1 MSSITFTINST
12 MNSGTGTVYL
22 NINDDAEF
30 EGDEQIVIR
39 GSSDGGHFVDQPD
52 PVTIT
57 ENDYEFHLSTTPA
70 SFGEGNEKDVIVTAT
85 LQTTRVASLT
95 SPVTVRL
102 SVEQNAR
109 YAMEGDLEIKL
120 GSGETMDTTE
130 LTFTPVDDE
139 YYSSPLSIGIT
150 GTATG
155 YNIRG
160 TEAML
165 TDNDTAPMKATLTAS
180 KTELYE
186 NGGPASV
193 TITGTISEGSAFA
206 DKAAT
211 ITLAVADTDFYT
223 VTGTKSI
230 SIPAQSKTGTTTL
243 TITPKDNSA
252 HDPDM
257 DIVIAGTSGDLD
269 DGDEDP
275 ANDVTSAMITLK
287 NDDFDGDISVSPATI
302 SEGGEATEVTVTV
315 RLRNDLTEPVNV
327 TMAFSNNTNVN
338 DNDYAA
344 GWKDGQ
350 IIAIAAGDMEGTA
363 TLVVTPTQDNLFEGD
378 ESIVVSGTSIGQKY
392 QSASITLADD
402 ETKPSVA
409 LSVSSPSMVK
419 EGESEQF
426 TVTADLTGDTILS
439 ANITVTLNFSG
450 SATMGEVGN
459 MDNPGD
465 YTVTGTPITI
475 AVGTANSMTQTVTI
489 NASGDSDDDEFEG
502 NEMIIIG
509 GTADGYDVTAAD
521 AITLVDDDY
530 ELSLYTGATAG
541 TTDTITENGGEQ
553 TVTVTAA
560 LQTTRI
566 ASLGSPLTVSISVE
580 QNARYSVTGD
590 MEIKL
595 GSGETMDTTELT
607 FTPVDDELYSSPLTF
622 SIEATAPNYNILGS
636 SVMLNDDENAPV
648 NAMLSVDKSELAE
661 NGGSAVVRVTANIS
675 NGDAYA
681 DKDAKITLGGLDD
694 MEDVYTITGEKSI
707 TIESGSKTGYTDLTI
722 APIDNNSHGDNV
734 PIMIDGTSPDI
745 GDDNADNDPDISS
758 AMVTI
763 VNDDFDG
770 TITISPASIAE
781 NAGEDQELTV
791 TVNLNSSLSLSSDI
805 VVNLAEPTNDD
816 DITGVEWKGTDSAVE
831 IAAGAM
837 EGSATLI
844 IDLTNDTLYE
854 GNESYMVTGTVQ
866 VAGTDFPI
874 RLKPGRFTVTDDETK
889 PSIALS
895 VSPSMV
901 KEGETEQITVTAKL
915 SGDTTLEANV
925 TVTLNFDGTASRG
938 TDQNAAGDYIATGT
952 LTIDVGTANTA
963 MTTVTIAAGDAS
975 NDTEF
980 EGNETIIIEGTTNGY
995 DVTAASAI
1003 TLVDDDYELS
1013 LFTAGTVDDPATAS
1027 ITENGGEQTV
1037 TVTAALDTERVASLT
1052 SPLTVTVSV
1061 DAGARYAVSG
1071 DLEIKIGSGETSDT
1085 TELTFTPVDDELYS
1099 SPLTIDI
1106 EATTG
1111 AYNILGSSVS
1121 LTDDEVAPINAM
1133 LSVDKSELAED
1144 GGVAVVMVTASIS
1157 QGDAYA
1163 DKDAKITLGG
1173 LDDNADVYTVTGEKS
1188 VTIPAGSKSASTALT
1203 ITPIDNAA
1211 HDADVI
1217 ITISGTSSDID
1228 PEDSNNDPDI
1238 SSAMVTIVNDDFDGT
1253 ISVSPASISEGA
1265 GADQELTV
1273 TVNLGTML
1281 SYDVRV
1287 ALTAPAPATNGDLTA
1302 VAWKDNDMTVEI
1314 AAGETEGS
1322 ATLVLTIADDTLYEG
1337 NESYSVTGVVT
1348 PVGLNLKP
1356 GKFTVADNETK
1367 PSIALSV
1374 SPSQV
1379 TEGASHGYGGRIAA
1393 I

>member
-1 MSSITFTINST
+1 MRYISRFKNSIRASSVYSLAFMLTFALAAGLTTYEEAAAQPSITLTVSPTSLGEDATQPEVTVTATLSDGATLDVDTEITLSFSGSASIGNADNYNDYRVYDTPGRSTPVSTITFNIPDMEDSVEKI
-12 MNSGTGTVYL
+12 VYL

-70 SFGEGNEKDVIVTAT
+70 SFGEGNEQDVIVTAT

-155 YNIRG
+155 YNILG

-206 DKAAT
+206 DKAAK
-211 ITLAVADTDFYT
+211 ITLDVADTDFYT

-252 HDPDM
+252 HGLDM
-257 DIVIAGTSGDLD
+257 DIVIAGTSGDISD
-269 DGDEDP
+269 DDAQSD
-275 ANDVTSAMITLK
+275 DVNSATITLK
-287 NDDFDGDISVSPATI
+287 NDDFDGDISVSPASI
-302 SEGGEATEVTVTV
+302 SEGGDETEVTVTV

-327 TMAFSNNTNVN
+327 TMAFSTNTNVT
-338 DNDYAA
+338 DYAA
-344 GWKDGQ
+344 VWKDGQ

-378 ESIVVSGTSIGQKY
+378 ESIVVSGTSIGQNY

-409 LSVSSPSMVK
+409 LSVSPSTVD
-419 EGESEQF
+419 EGATATF
-426 TVTADLTGDTILS
+426 TVTADLSGDTILS
-439 ANITVTLNFSG
+439 DNINVTLNFSG

-622 SIEATAPNYNILGS
+622 TIEATAPNYNILGS
-636 SVMLNDDENAPV
+636 SVTLNDDENAPV

-707 TIESGSKTGYTDLTI
+707 IIASGSKTGYTNLTI

-734 PIMIDGTSPDI
+734 AIEITGTSSDI
-745 GDDNADNDPDISS
+745 DPEDSNNGLDNPDISS
-758 AMVTI
+758 TMVTI

-781 NAGEDQELTV
+781 NAGDDQELTV
-791 TVNLNSSLSLSSDI
+791 TVNLNSSLSLSNDI
-805 VVNLAEPTNDD
+805 VVELEGPTDD
-816 DITGVEWKGTDSAVE
+816 NDITGVEWKGEDRAVE

-844 IDLTNDTLYE
+844 IDLTNDPLYE

-866 VAGTDFPI
+866 VDGKRFSRSTLSQAGS
-874 RLKPGRFTVTDDETK
+874 RLRTMK
-889 PSIALS
+889 PS
-895 VSPSMV
+895 
-901 KEGETEQITVTAKL
+901 
-915 SGDTTLEANV
+915 
-925 TVTLNFDGTASRG
+925 
-938 TDQNAAGDYIATGT
+938 
-952 LTIDVGTANTA
+952 
-963 MTTVTIAAGDAS
+963 
-975 NDTEF
+975 
-980 EGNETIIIEGTTNGY
+980 
-995 DVTAASAI
+995 
-1003 TLVDDDYELS
+1003 
-1013 LFTAGTVDDPATAS
+1013 
-1027 ITENGGEQTV
+1027 
-1037 TVTAALDTERVASLT
+1037 RVL
-1052 SPLTVTVSV
+1052 
-1061 DAGARYAVSG
+1061 R
-1071 DLEIKIGSGETSDT
+1071 
-1085 TELTFTPVDDELYS
+1085 
-1099 SPLTIDI
+1099 
-1106 EATTG
+1106 
-1111 AYNILGSSVS
+1111 
-1121 LTDDEVAPINAM
+1121 
-1133 LSVDKSELAED
+1133 
-1144 GGVAVVMVTASIS
+1144 
-1157 QGDAYA
+1157 
-1163 DKDAKITLGG
+1163 
-1173 LDDNADVYTVTGEKS
+1173 
-1188 VTIPAGSKSASTALT
+1188 
-1203 ITPIDNAA
+1203 
-1211 HDADVI
+1211 
-1217 ITISGTSSDID
+1217 
-1228 PEDSNNDPDI
+1228 
-1238 SSAMVTIVNDDFDGT
+1238 
-1253 ISVSPASISEGA
+1253 
-1265 GADQELTV
+1265 
-1273 TVNLGTML
+1273 
-1281 SYDVRV
+1281 
-1287 ALTAPAPATNGDLTA
+1287 
-1302 VAWKDNDMTVEI
+1302 
-1314 AAGETEGS
+1314 
-1322 ATLVLTIADDTLYEG
+1322 
-1337 NESYSVTGVVT
+1337 
-1348 PVGLNLKP
+1348 
-1356 GKFTVADNETK
+1356 
-1367 PSIALSV
+1367 
-1374 SPSQV
+1374 
-1379 TEGASHGYGGRIAA
+1379 
-1393 I
+1393 